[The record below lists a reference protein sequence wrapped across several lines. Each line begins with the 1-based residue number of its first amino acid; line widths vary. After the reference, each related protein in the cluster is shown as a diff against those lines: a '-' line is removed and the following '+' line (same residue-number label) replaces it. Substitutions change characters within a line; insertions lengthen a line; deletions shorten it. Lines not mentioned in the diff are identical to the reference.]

1 MPVTGIYWINT
12 PLTTPPQNMVPLL
25 ADHLGKRHQ
34 PIYSGKWSLEHR
46 LFRETIPSSTTTTS
60 ASSSSPPSNSQ
71 SPQPHQQL
79 PAGGNY
85 MQYLSLSH
93 YPQKLI
99 VSTPSA
105 IVTLDCEFEL
115 LVRLGLSALWSP
127 RLTLRGEGVMYEV
140 DDFKVRIANI
150 MQGNEMWKGVL
161 VEVEYAPCSTL
172 AVAEGVIR
180 GFVEGLGWPA
190 GRFTFVGKG
199 GGRRVEGEEWSV
211 LDTGRQYCEVLRMG
225 WVG

>member
-25 ADHLGKRHQ
+25 ADCLGKRHQ
-34 PIYSGKWSLEHR
+34 PLFAGKWALEHR
-46 LFRETIPSSTTTTS
+46 LLRETIPSSTTSANTS
-60 ASSSSPPSNSQ
+60 SQ
-71 SPQPHQQL
+71 SNNHTSHSQSSQPQP

-85 MQYLSLSH
+85 MQYLDLP
-93 YPQKLI
+93 YLPGKLI
-99 VSTPSA
+99 VLTPSA
-105 IVTLDCEFEL
+105 IVTLDREFDL
-115 LVRLGLSALWSP
+115 LVRSKLSALWSL
-127 RLTLRGEGVMYEV
+127 RQTLRGEGLAYEV

-150 MQGNEMWKGVL
+150 LQGEVWKGVL
-161 VEVEYAPCSTL
+161 VEVEYAPCSLL

-225 WVG
+225 WGG